1 MARLESKQIMG
12 YLPLEERHYTA
23 LFSLVAPATPAVKL
37 LDPFAG
43 DGAFLEAAATAW
55 NVTPYANEL
64 DGDRAQACLERFGP
78 TQAVRC
84 DVERLL
90 ASNNAFGLLWA
101 NPPYD
106 YDKLAKASKRIE
118 FAYLR
123 HSWKWVQDG
132 GLIFWCVYQQ
142 HITEE
147 RCDSWSNSEPA
158 VRPYIRPYR
167 TRCSDTD
174 TSFRPDSRA

>member
-1 MARLESKQIMG
+1 MARPESKMIMG

-23 LFSLVAPATPAVKL
+23 LFSLVAPATPTVKL

-43 DGAFLEAAATAW
+43 DGAFLAAAANAW
-55 NVTPYANEL
+55 HVTPYANEL
-64 DGDRAQACLERFGP
+64 DGDRAQVCLERFGP

-106 YDKLAKASKRIE
+106 FDKLAKASKRIE
-118 FAYLR
+118 FTYLR

-132 GLIFWCVYQQ
+132 GLVFWCVYQQ

-147 RCDSWSNSEPA
+147 RCDSGLNSETA
-158 VRPYIRPYR
+158 VPLDIPPYR

-174 TSFRPDSRA
+174 TSFRLYSKA

>member
-23 LFSLVAPATPAVKL
+23 LFSLVAPANPAVKL

-43 DGAFLEAAATAW
+43 DGAILEAAANSW

-90 ASNNAFGLLWA
+90 ASNNAFGIL
-101 NPPYD
+101 
-106 YDKLAKASKRIE
+106 
-118 FAYLR
+118 
-123 HSWKWVQDG
+123 
-132 GLIFWCVYQQ
+132 
-142 HITEE
+142 
-147 RCDSWSNSEPA
+147 
-158 VRPYIRPYR
+158 
-167 TRCSDTD
+167 
-174 TSFRPDSRA
+174 